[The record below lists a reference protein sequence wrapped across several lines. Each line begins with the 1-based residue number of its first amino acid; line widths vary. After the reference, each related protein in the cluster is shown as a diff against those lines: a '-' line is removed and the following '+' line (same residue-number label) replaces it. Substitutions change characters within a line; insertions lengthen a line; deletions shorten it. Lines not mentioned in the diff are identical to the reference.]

1 MHAMLDPAES
11 AAGCP
16 RWMRHPLPLSLAFC
30 CSLTTVVLLSAL
42 AAASTPNFEDPHTA
56 ALHAARGPGECHEGE
71 CRGGSTVDSASEPEA
86 PQKEVSFSINWVFLG
101 ASLFLGL
108 YGVYAL
114 ATRPKQEE
122 PSEPEGGLLSEDDAT
137 PPLPCMTNLLFNF
150 IFMAMCFSMNHGC
163 IVGCLSLATAFL
175 GKGLGNIQASIL
187 YGAYTL
193 TALLLA
199 AAFVKANGPKKSL
212 ILSTSAFCC
221 YPAGFFVGAMFP
233 GEEDPI
239 TGDTLPSA
247 TETLVVCTGA
257 LIGGVAAG
265 VLFTAYG
272 AYFTTT
278 CKIYVNTPEQRAKG
292 TTSEQAT
299 SIFSGIF
306 AAVYLLCE
314 VLFKVLATIL
324 PRNFSAG
331 RSVVLFTYSLIAV
344 VASICMTVINPLKT
358 DAFEEEAADEPKST
372 QTGQSSTNDP
382 PRNNDMG
389 GSVGGPA
396 TTNKL
401 CAAVS
406 LFATDKKMPL
416 MVGINLAFGFASSY
430 LTSYL
435 NGTVVRN
442 TKGWEMIGYYSAITP
457 IVAGLLGVPLGWVG
471 KTVGQTPVML
481 LGSFS
486 FIFMLLPAIGPTK
499 LDLDVISQTPIL
511 VGVYML
517 EGTARCVFEGAN
529 RAVFADF
536 FHEHKEAA
544 FANIVWQSGGASTFG
559 FLFLSRIRAKKA
571 AASGSAA
578 GGAASSD
585 GSEELTAWL
594 GVIFAV
600 LSIPGYLMANKVRRT
615 LPAIFSA
622 YHTTGSLTMTLAHC
636 SLTTASCMAALQ
648 SGECQ
653 ERA

>member
-1 MHAMLDPAES
+1 MLEPAES

-16 RWMRHPLPLSLAFC
+16 RWMRHPLPLSLVFC
-30 CSLTTVVLLSAL
+30 CSLTTVALLSAL
-42 AAASTPNFEDPHTA
+42 AAASTPNFEDAHTA

-71 CRGGSTVDSASEPEA
+71 CRGSRLDAASEPEA
-86 PQKEVSFSINWVFLG
+86 PDNEVSFSINWLFLG

-114 ATRPKQEE
+114 ATRPEQEE
-122 PSEPEGGLLSEDDAT
+122 PSGSEGDLLSADDET
-137 PPLPCMTNLLFNF
+137 PPLPCMTSLYFNF
-150 IFMAMCFSMNHGC
+150 VFMALCFSMNHGC

-193 TALLLA
+193 TALLVA
-199 AAFVKANGPKKSL
+199 AAFVKATGAKQSL
-212 ILSTSAFCC
+212 LYSTSAFCC
-221 YPAGFFVGAMFP
+221 YPAGFFVGALFP
-233 GEEDPI
+233 GEKDPI

-247 TETLVVCTGA
+247 IETLVVCVGA

-272 AYFTTT
+272 AYFATT
-278 CKIYVNTPEQRAKG
+278 CRIYVNTPQQRAKG

-299 SIFSGIF
+299 SMFSGIF
-306 AAVYLLCE
+306 AAIYLLCE
-314 VLFKVLATIL
+314 VIFKVLATIL

-344 VASICMTVINPLKT
+344 VASICMTAISPLEAEADEAEPADVLKT
-358 DAFEEEAADEPKST
+358 EQA
-372 QTGQSSTNDP
+372 
-382 PRNNDMG
+382 RNNETG
-389 GSVGGPA
+389 GDGTS

-401 CAAVS
+401 CAAIS

-481 LGSFS
+481 LGSVA
-486 FIFMLLPAIGPTK
+486 FILMLLPAVGPTK
-499 LDLDVISQTPIL
+499 LDLEVISQTPIL
-511 VGVYML
+511 VSVYML

-536 FHEHKEAA
+536 FFEHKEAA

-559 FLFLSRIRAKKA
+559 FLFLSRIRASRSSVSG
-571 AASGSAA
+571 SGSAS
-578 GGAASSD
+578 GAASAESSD

-594 GVIFAV
+594 GMIFAV
-600 LSIPGYLMANKVRRT
+600 LSIPGYLLANKVRR
-615 LPAIFSA
+615 L
-622 YHTTGSLTMTLAHC
+622 YVC
-636 SLTTASCMAALQ
+636 SPFRLLVMHS
-648 SGECQ
+648 
-653 ERA
+653 